1 MRKAMN
7 IIKFLIILFVFG
19 SILLK
24 TLNVMILACDT
35 IKTWS
40 IWGIGIIS
48 VFLALFLFVYTI
60 SIVTRDIEN
69 EEKRI
74 KSLRRTEKR
83 IDKRR
88 AEERR
93 AEEKLAL

>member
-40 IWGIGIIS
+40 IWGISTIS
-48 VFLALFLFVYTI
+48 VFLALFLFIYTI

>member
-1 MRKAMN
+1 MRKAIN

-35 IKTWS
+35 FKTWS
-40 IWGIGIIS
+40 IWGISMVS
-48 VFLALFLFVYTI
+48 VLLAIFLFVYTI

-74 KSLRRTEKR
+74 KSLRKTEKR

-88 AEERR
+88 AEE
-93 AEEKLAL
+93 KLVL

>member
-1 MRKAMN
+1 MRKAIN
-7 IIKFLIILFVFG
+7 AIKFMTILFVFG
-19 SILLK
+19 NILLK

-40 IWGIGIIS
+40 IWGISTIS

-88 AEERR
+88 AEE
-93 AEEKLAL
+93 KLAL